1 MNENS
6 NEKWNEDVQ
15 GLVDNLNSNVK
26 KNNEDKEIDKWA
38 TWHGQVFKNLSDA
51 QSTEY
56 LRRLDLVMATLPK
69 YNSLQKKEKQLY
81 DDRKDHRQDTK
92 RSALILG
99 IIAFAISCYFFIS
112 TNFSGIY
119 IAVFFG
125 LGYIFYYLELMA
137 KESHYSNEISRIESL
152 KELFDRDFYSTGTN
166 TLMIENIIEEINES
180 EDEDG
185 YFPTGL
191 SEYEMRYQILCSVT
205 RGNLIER
212 PI

>member
-1 MNENS
+1 MNDNSREN
-6 NEKWNEDVQ
+6 WNEDVQ
-15 GLVDNLNSNVK
+15 GLVDNLNSNIR
-26 KNNEDKEIDKWA
+26 KNNDDELDRWA
-38 TWHGQVFKNLSDA
+38 TWHGQVFKNLTDA

-69 YNSLQKKEKQLY
+69 FNTLQKKEKQLY
-81 DDRKDHRQDTK
+81 EDRKEHRQDTK

-99 IIAFAISCYFFIS
+99 VISFAASTYFFIS
-112 TNFSGIY
+112 TNLSGIY
-119 IAVFFG
+119 FAVLFG
-125 LGYIFYYLELMA
+125 IGYIFYYLELMT
-137 KESHYSNEISRIESL
+137 KDSYFSNEIARIDSL
-152 KELFDRDFYSTGTN
+152 KEIFDRDFYSTGTN
-166 TLMIENIIEEINES
+166 TLMIESIIEEINES

-191 SEYEMRYQILCSVT
+191 SEYEMRYQILRSVT